1 MIRKSPDTWFLNMMR
16 GKEYMQMSEEQT
28 IGTDVNQT
36 EVTSLNHIHGNP
48 HLIEL
53 LRASL
58 DAYFQNRAIKE
69 DKTTFGPV
77 LLVGPSGTG
86 KTAIA
91 KAIHYELA
99 NLKFVETNGEM
110 LNSSTELTHILLTAD
125 SDTTI
130 LIDEAQALCKKNQ
143 HILLTAISEHILFA
157 PKKGSTRKQ
166 AIPLSDFV
174 IIFCSTLEYQI
185 QAALAN
191 RARLICRT
199 DYYDSNTLAD
209 ILGQRAYA
217 LGWEVES
224 KEVLLEIGRR
234 SKATPRIALQ
244 RNLQMAWNITCS
256 NNRSLITMEDVK
268 KAFHLLQIDEQGL
281 DAIERNYLKE
291 LSKHKSMKLNVIS
304 SKIGLPTRTISSVL
318 EPYLLR
324 QELIHKDGSNR
335 VITDKGKTHIQNCE
349 L

>member
-1 MIRKSPDTWFLNMMR
+1 MP
-16 GKEYMQMSEEQT
+16 EQT

-36 EVTSLNHIHGNP
+36 EITSLNHIKGQP
-48 HLIEL
+48 HIIEL
-53 LRASL
+53 LRTSL
-58 DAYFQNRAIKE
+58 DAYFQNRAIKQE
-69 DKTTFGPV
+69 KTTFGPV

-99 NLKFVETNGEM
+99 NMKFVETNGEM

-143 HILLTAISEHILFA
+143 HILLTAISEKVLFA
-157 PKKGSTRKQ
+157 PKKGKAHKQ
-166 AIPLSDFV
+166 AIPLSDFTLL
-174 IIFCSTLEYQI
+174 FASTHEFQLQD
-185 QAALAN
+185 ALRN

-199 DYYDSNTLAD
+199 DYYCNETLAD
-209 ILGQRAYA
+209 ILAQRAYA
-217 LGWEVES
+217 LGWEIES
-224 KEVLLEIGRR
+224 KDVLLEIGRR
-234 SKATPRIALQ
+234 SKATPRIAIQ
-244 RNLQMAWNITCS
+244 RNLQMAWNIACS

-268 KAFHLLQIDEQGL
+268 KAFYLLQIDEQGL
-281 DAIERNYLKE
+281 DTIERNYLKE
-291 LSKHKSMKLNVIS
+291 LSKHKNMKLNVIS
-304 SKIGLPTRTISSVL
+304 SKLGLPTRTISSVI

-335 VITDKGKTHIQNCE
+335 VITEKGKSHIENCN

>member
-1 MIRKSPDTWFLNMMR
+1 MAEN
-16 GKEYMQMSEEQT
+16 

-36 EVTSLNHIHGNP
+36 EITSLNHIQGNP
-48 HLIEL
+48 HIVEL
-53 LRASL
+53 LRTSL

-91 KAIHYELA
+91 KAIHCELA

-125 SDTTI
+125 HNTTI

-143 HILLTAISEHILFA
+143 HILLTAISEKVIFA
-157 PKKGSTRKQ
+157 PKKGSARKQ
-166 AIPLSDFV
+166 AIPLSDFTLL
-174 IIFCSTLEYQI
+174 FASTHEFQLQD
-185 QAALAN
+185 ALRN

-199 DYYDSNTLAD
+199 DYYDTETLAD
-209 ILGQRAYA
+209 ILAHRTYA
-217 LGWEVES
+217 LGWEIECRD
-224 KEVLLEIGRR
+224 VLLEIGKR
-234 SKATPRIALQ
+234 SKSVPRIALQ
-244 RNLQMAWNITCS
+244 RNLQMAWNIACS
-256 NNRSLITMEDVK
+256 NNRSVITMEDVR
-268 KAFHLLQIDEQGL
+268 KAFHLLQIDELGL
-281 DAIERNYLKE
+281 DTIERNYLKE

-304 SKIGLPTRTISSVL
+304 SKIGLPTQTISSVI
-318 EPYLLR
+318 EPFLLR
-324 QELIHKDGSNR
+324 MELIHKDASNR
-335 VITDKGKTHIQNCE
+335 VITEKGKSHIANCN